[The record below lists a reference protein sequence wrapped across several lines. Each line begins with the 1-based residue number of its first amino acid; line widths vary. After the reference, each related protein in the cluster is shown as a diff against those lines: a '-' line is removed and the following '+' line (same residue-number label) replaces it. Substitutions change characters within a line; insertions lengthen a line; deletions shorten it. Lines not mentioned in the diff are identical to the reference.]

1 MAQEVE
7 GWEEPQVEK
16 VPCMKGLASLDGAM
30 GFPTNA
36 VQDACG
42 AERGKGFDS
51 VTQKAAVGVRDEEV
65 NML

>member
-1 MAQEVE
+1 
-7 GWEEPQVEK
+7 
-16 VPCMKGLASLDGAM
+16 MKGLASLDGAM

-51 VTQKAAVGVRDEEV
+51 VTQKAAVGIRDEEV
-65 NML
+65 NIL